1 MKRRA
6 IITVLIIA
14 GVLGVVA
21 AIWTGLR
28 HGPEPIR
35 EGQEGG
41 PFSIDVRYIFMVL
54 ALIGSVGALVIAGMT
69 KSIGNKKL
77 GIATLVAGAL
87 LIPTFIQ
94 ANVLSMLAFV
104 LLYVVGGTL
113 LLTPRKIDPDLPED

>member
-1 MKRRA
+1 MKRST

-14 GVLGVVA
+14 GILGIVA
-21 AIWTGLR
+21 AIWTGLK

-41 PFSIDVRYIFMVL
+41 PFSAEVRYTFMVL
-54 ALIGSVGALVIAGMT
+54 ALIGSVGALVIAGLT
-69 KSIGNKKL
+69 KSVRNKIL

-94 ANVLSMLAFV
+94 ANVLSMLAFI
-104 LLYVVGGTL
+104 LLYVVGFTL
-113 LLTPRKIDPDLPED
+113 LLTPRKKDPDLPV